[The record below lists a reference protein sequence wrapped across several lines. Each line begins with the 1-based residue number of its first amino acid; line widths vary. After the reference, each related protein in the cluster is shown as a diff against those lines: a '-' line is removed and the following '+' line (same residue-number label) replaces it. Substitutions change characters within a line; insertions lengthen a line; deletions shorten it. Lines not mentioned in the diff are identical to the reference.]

1 MFLIGL
7 LCYFR
12 EFNLNALMKSFYFK
26 IVISVHHIISLLGG
40 RDGRLQPHIW
50 DTIND
55 IIIVELLLQPV

>member
-12 EFNLNALMKSFYFK
+12 EFNVNAIMKSFYFK

-40 RDGRLQPHIW
+40 RKGGLEPNIW

-55 IIIVELLLQPV
+55 TITVELLFQPV